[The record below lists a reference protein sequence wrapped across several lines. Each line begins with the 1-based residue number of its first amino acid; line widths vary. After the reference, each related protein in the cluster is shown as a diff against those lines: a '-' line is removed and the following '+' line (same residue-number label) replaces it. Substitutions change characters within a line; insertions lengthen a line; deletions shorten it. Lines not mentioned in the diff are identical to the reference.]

1 MLNKNFKAWLHQSKK
16 SDLLQKLTKSLDDLY
31 ASKEVRINTN
41 AEDLNNHLFNFF
53 NHETSSFKNLIYFR
67 LYDLGTSLI
76 PLIEKKNYTTSVIIC
91 RSIFETILIFMFRML
106 RINDRIDR
114 NDWKS
119 LYIEILNFRF
129 EPSWKDNDDINW
141 EKVFPHLKKFHI
153 NDAIRSF
160 SKVLEPKKSEVVE
173 KILFDDYANMSNISH
188 PNQANQNLYI
198 NRTDKINLDTK
209 EKKTLRDNFSVNH
222 ADKTVFPIFVK
233 QIEMFL
239 IFDKNV
245 YWVMEEF
252 KEKLENNREK
262 LFYYQKNK
270 FKDDLISIQP
280 ALGERMNEIKGKDL
294 SSEEIVED
302 LVKNSYK
309 K

>member
-1 MLNKNFKAWLHQSKK
+1 
-16 SDLLQKLTKSLDDLY
+16 
-31 ASKEVRINTN
+31 
-41 AEDLNNHLFNFF
+41 
-53 NHETSSFKNLIYFR
+53 
-67 LYDLGTSLI
+67 
-76 PLIEKKNYTTSVIIC
+76 
-91 RSIFETILIFMFRML
+91 MFRML

-198 NRTDKINLDTK
+198 NRRDKINLDTK

>member
-16 SDLLQKLTKSLDDLY
+16 SDLLEKLTKSLDDLY

-198 NRTDKINLDTK
+198 NRRDKINLDTK

-245 YWVMEEF
+245 YLVMEEF

>member
-16 SDLLQKLTKSLDDLY
+16 SDLLEKLTKSLDDLY

-198 NRTDKINLDTK
+198 NRRDKINLDTK